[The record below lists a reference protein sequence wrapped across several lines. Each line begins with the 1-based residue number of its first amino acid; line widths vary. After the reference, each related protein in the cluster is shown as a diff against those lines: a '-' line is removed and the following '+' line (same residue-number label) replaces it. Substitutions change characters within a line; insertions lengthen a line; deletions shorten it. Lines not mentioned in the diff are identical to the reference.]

1 MSPRLQLMHVR
12 LMHLHSHSRP
22 RLSDTPVSCCCS
34 FPWVCVFF
42 EPQLDMLMGL
52 FNECTFPEHLL
63 SARNTSGAREGS
75 PREPCLPVLAHLLQ
89 VTCGSSSFI
98 TSGQYSRDP
107 FGTSSPRAQPA
118 SLGHVGTSLWLV
130 LPVLCP
136 WNPHLRPQV
145 HSSNSTNSSGP
156 SGVFSGM
163 SSRLSC
169 HFIYSASCVLAIVS
183 WIYFPI
189 IQLRKHHHCFL
200 CSNFLRVPWT
210 EKKSNQSILKEISP
224 DSSLEGLMLKLKL
237 QSFGHL
243 M

>member
-75 PREPCLPVLAHLLQ
+75 PREPCLPVLARLLQ

-98 TSGQYSRDP
+98 TSGRYSRDP

-118 SLGHVGTSLWLV
+118 SLGHVGTLLLLDFCSPL
-130 LPVLCP
+130 
-136 WNPHLRPQV
+136 
-145 HSSNSTNSSGP
+145 
-156 SGVFSGM
+156 
-163 SSRLSC
+163 
-169 HFIYSASCVLAIVS
+169 
-183 WIYFPI
+183 
-189 IQLRKHHHCFL
+189 QL
-200 CSNFLRVPWT
+200 
-210 EKKSNQSILKEISP
+210 
-224 DSSLEGLMLKLKL
+224 GLMLTFLTL
-237 QSFGHL
+237 HL
-243 M
+243 SSWAPFNESVLSVRYHAES